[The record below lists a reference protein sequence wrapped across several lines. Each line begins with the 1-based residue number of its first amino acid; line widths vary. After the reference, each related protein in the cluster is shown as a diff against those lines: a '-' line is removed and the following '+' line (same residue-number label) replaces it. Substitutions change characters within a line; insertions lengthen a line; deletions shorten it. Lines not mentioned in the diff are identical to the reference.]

1 MECGI
6 CATRAHSSRGRSRG
20 MGRGMGRGRGHTSIT
35 LCPRY
40 TQPVRIISIHNYDG
54 GGNVP
59 RASFACVLE
68 EGGATWVHLV
78 QLALNS

>member
-40 TQPVRIISIHNYDG
+40 TQPVRIISIHN
-54 GGNVP
+54 
-59 RASFACVLE
+59 
-68 EGGATWVHLV
+68 
-78 QLALNS
+78 